1 MCCAGDLWHEK
12 SGEVV
17 RTVCVCMGVGW
28 EGEGGGGGGC
38 THSAA
43 PVPDLFVGQVWC
55 WCAEMILSHRSIP
68 SQSTCVL
75 LLLLC
80 APPPQAARADN
91 LARQL
96 KRMEGSRATS
106 SSSLNRCEGCQ
117 GYCGVR
123 EQQ

>member
-1 MCCAGDLWHEK
+1 
-12 SGEVV
+12 
-17 RTVCVCMGVGW
+17 
-28 EGEGGGGGGC
+28 
-38 THSAA
+38 
-43 PVPDLFVGQVWC
+43 
-55 WCAEMILSHRSIP
+55 MILSHRSIP

-75 LLLLC
+75 LLFLC
-80 APPPQAARADN
+80 VPPTPQAARADN

-117 GYCGVR
+117 GYGGVR